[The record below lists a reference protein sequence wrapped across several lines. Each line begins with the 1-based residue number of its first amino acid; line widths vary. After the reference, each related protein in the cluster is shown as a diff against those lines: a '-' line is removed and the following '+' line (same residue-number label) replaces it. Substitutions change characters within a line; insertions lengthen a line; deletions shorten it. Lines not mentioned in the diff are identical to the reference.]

1 MWNSIKERIF
11 PFLIAL
17 SALSVSAS
25 AAFYS
30 VTGLS
35 MLFAGAS
42 LAVIIMAASLEIA
55 KLVIASLLYQYRKT
69 LPKLLKIYLTIAAA
83 VLILIT
89 SAGIY
94 GYLSAAYQKTADQT
108 SIVDSKIASLESKKK
123 LFEETRDNILKEKQ
137 SIANLQGTL
146 SQASTTQYTDK
157 NGNLVVRSNNAAVR
171 NIESASKSNE
181 KLSAKIDVVNDSI
194 FSLESRILEIKTTS
208 TAESELGPLKY
219 LSQLTGVSMDRII
232 NWYIL
237 VIIFVFD
244 PLAIALV
251 IAANFAFAQLT
262 KRKET
267 PIEEKVEDMRK
278 VVDAYDDLKEEMNEW
293 EEASLQ
299 DLQDWYEE
307 EENVPE
313 PNEALKKAAR
323 EYKEQVGVPIMV
335 DPKTGKFFYE
345 EPDPEP
351 TDLDLDNDGVVE
363 ENEIK
368 EIFDKADTNDDGL
381 ISEEEAQ
388 QANLDPEVTKK
399 LNELNESINKVKLIN
414 EKQKYDFNWN
424 ELDSV
429 QQEIDKIKK
438 LSFELGSLNNKKK
451 DDNTITYF

>member
-11 PFLIAL
+11 PFIIAF

-42 LAVIIMAASLEIA
+42 FAVMIMAASLEIA

-69 LPKLLKIYLTIAAA
+69 LPKLLKVYLTIAAA

-108 SIVDSKIASLESKKK
+108 SIVDSKIAALESKKK

-137 SIANLQGTL
+137 TIASLQGNL
-146 SQASTTQYTDK
+146 SQASTTQYTDRK
-157 NGNLVVRSNNAAVR
+157 GNIVVRSNDAAIR

-194 FSLESRILEIKTTS
+194 FSIESKILEVKTTA

-219 LSQLTGVSMDRII
+219 LSKLTGIAMDRII

-251 IAANFAFAQLT
+251 IAANFAFSKLKQ
-262 KRKET
+262 KEK
-267 PIEEKVEDMRK
+267 IVEIMQADEKDGL
-278 VVDAYDDLKEEMNEW
+278 YDDKDLEEMKEW
-293 EEASLQ
+293 EEASLT
-299 DLQDWYEE
+299 DLQD
-307 EENVPE
+307 PE
-313 PNEALKKAAR
+313 DLEWDEYGNPSPIIK
-323 EYKEQVGVPIMV
+323 EYKKQNGVPVMM

-345 EPDPEP
+345 EPESVN
-351 TDLDLDNDGVVE
+351 LDLDGDGVIEEEEVKEVFEQTDINNDGVIDK
-363 ENEIK
+363 NEAK
-368 EIFDKADTNDDGL
+368 E
-381 ISEEEAQ
+381 
-388 QANLDPEVTKK
+388 ANLDEETSKA
-399 LNELNESINKVKLIN
+399 LNKVN
-414 EKQKYDFNWN
+414 EIFNKIDN
-424 ELDSV
+424 SIYYPNQV
-429 QQEIDKIKK
+429 QE
-438 LSFELGSLNNKKK
+438 ELGRLKQLVSKYFSKKK
-451 DDNTITYF
+451 DDDTITYF

>member
-219 LSQLTGVSMDRII
+219 LSKLTGIAMDRII

-267 PIEEKVEDMRK
+267 PIEEKMEDMRK

-345 EPDPEP
+345 EPE
-351 TDLDLDNDGVVE
+351 TSDLDKDRDGVIE
-363 ENEIK
+363 EEELTDYINKIDLNK
-368 EIFDKADTNDDGL
+368 DGL
-381 ISEEEAQ
+381 IDIKEAQ
-388 QANLDPEVTKK
+388 KAGLDLETVNK
-399 LNELNESINKVKLIN
+399 INQL
-414 EKQKYDFNWN
+414 
-424 ELDSV
+424 
-429 QQEIDKIKK
+429 K
-438 LSFELGSLNNKKK
+438 LSISSTLPSDPGTVGTRTYIESLKQELIEQLNKKNNLPRPSA
-451 DDNTITYF
+451 DPDNTITY

>member
-11 PFLIAL
+11 PFLITL

-42 LAVIIMAASLEIA
+42 FAVIIMAASLEAA

-69 LPKLLKIYLTIAAA
+69 LPKLLKIYLIIATAI
-83 VLILIT
+83 LILIT

-137 SIANLQGTL
+137 ILANLQGNL

-157 NGNLVVRSNNAAVR
+157 NGNLVVRSNNAAIR
-171 NIESASKSNE
+171 NIESSSKSNE
-181 KLSAKIDVVNDSI
+181 KLSTKIDVINDSI
-194 FSLESRILEIKTTS
+194 FSLESRMLEIKTT
-208 TAESELGPLKY
+208 AVGESELGPLKY
-219 LSQLTGVSMDRII
+219 LSKLTGVTMDRII

-251 IAANFAFAQLT
+251 IAANFAFAQIT
-262 KRKET
+262 RRKET
-267 PIEEKVEDMRK
+267 PLEEKVEDS
-278 VVDAYDDLKEEMNEW
+278 KEERDEW

-299 DLQDWYEE
+299 DLQDLEEE
-307 EENVPE
+307 EENISE
-313 PNEALKKAAR
+313 SNNDLKQETKD
-323 EYKEQVGVPIMV
+323 YKEQVGIPLMV
-335 DPKTGKFFYE
+335 DPKTGKLFYE

-351 TDLDLDNDGVVE
+351 IDLDLDGDGVIE

-368 EIFDKADTNDDGL
+368 EVFEKVDTNDDG
-381 ISEEEAQ
+381 IIDENEAK
-388 QANLDPEVTKK
+388 QANMDSETANK
-399 LNELNESINKVKLIN
+399 LNELNKSIDTLNNYN
-414 EKQKYDFNWN
+414 EKNVYDFNWN
-424 ELDSV
+424 DIPIIRE
-429 QQEIDKIKK
+429 EIEKLKK
-438 LSFELGSLNNKKK
+438 LSLELSSLNNNKKN